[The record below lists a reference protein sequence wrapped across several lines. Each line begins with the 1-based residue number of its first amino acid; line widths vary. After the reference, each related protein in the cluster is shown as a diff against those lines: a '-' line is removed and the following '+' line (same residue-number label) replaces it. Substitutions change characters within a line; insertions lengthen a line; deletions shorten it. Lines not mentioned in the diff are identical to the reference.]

1 MRIIEAIKRNP
12 RLKKWALWLLMPRN
26 QARPR
31 AWVKWFVNPF
41 VHERGKRA
49 LIRRRVRLDVM
60 PFNRFTLGRDSTI
73 EDFSTINNGVGD
85 VVIGERTRIGIS
97 TILIGPIRIGND
109 VGLGQHV
116 VASALNHGYQDISK
130 SIFLQP
136 VITAPIRIEDEAWIG
151 ANAVLVAGVRI
162 GKHSVVAA
170 GSVVTKD
177 VPDYAVV
184 AGNPARIMKQYN
196 PQSEK
201 WERIR

>member
-1 MRIIEAIKRNP
+1 MKIIEAVKTNP
-12 RLKKWALWLLMPRN
+12 RLKKLALWLLMPRN

-60 PFNRFTLGRDSTI
+60 PFNRFSLGRDSTI

-97 TILIGPIRIGND
+97 TILIGPICIGND

-130 SIFLQP
+130 SIFVQP

-170 GSVVTKD
+170 GSVVTKN

-196 PQSEK
+196 HQTEK